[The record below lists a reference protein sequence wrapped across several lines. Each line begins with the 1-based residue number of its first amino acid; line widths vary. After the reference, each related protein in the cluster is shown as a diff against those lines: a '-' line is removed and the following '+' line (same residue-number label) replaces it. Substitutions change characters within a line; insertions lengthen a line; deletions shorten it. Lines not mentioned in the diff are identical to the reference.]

1 MRLWIVFAVSVSFAT
16 AASGAEQ
23 AVYKCVKADGSV
35 VFSPQACGKGAQEV
49 KMRTGIRAANGEQ
62 SSPSAA
68 GSSAGSAPAASAK
81 TDAVR
86 DISDGID
93 DSHCRDDARKLYV
106 EPNTSSIARA
116 KAELHAL
123 ERRSWVG
130 GAASTRQI
138 LDETDQTH
146 MASLRGLIATEES
159 RADAT
164 RADSQKR
171 VDEALTKCDVRKRE
185 VQENH
190 KHGN

>member
-1 MRLWIVFAVSVSFAT
+1 MKLWIVFAVSVGFAT

-23 AVYKCVKADGSV
+23 AVFKCVKSDGSV
-35 VFSPQACGKGAQEV
+35 VFSAQTCGKGAQEV
-49 KMRTGIRAANGEQ
+49 KMRAGSRAANVEQ
-62 SSPSAA
+62 SPRSAA
-68 GSSAGSAPAASAK
+68 GSSVAPADAVSAK
-81 TDAVR
+81 IDAVR
-86 DISDGID
+86 DISEGID

-106 EPNTSSIARA
+106 EPNTSSSARA
-116 KAELHAL
+116 KAELKAL
-123 ERRSWVG
+123 EGRSWVG

-146 MASLRGLIATEES
+146 MASLRSLIATEES

-185 VQENH
+185 VQESH
-190 KHGN
+190 KHVN